1 VKQMEPNQD
10 VTGVLLAGGRSSR
23 FGSNKALALWR
34 GKFLIQHA
42 REALSSVFTDCLL
55 VTNIPGQYVFL
66 NMPIISDRY
75 QNMGPLAGI
84 HAALHHSSKPWI
96 FVIGCDMPAVTPE
109 LITFLC
115 GLAKEEFEAVIP
127 WPKTGAEP
135 LCGLYHK
142 TALAKIEKQLGNKKG
157 QITELLHKL
166 YVRKV
171 KEAEFQAITDG
182 SKVFSNVNLGQDLD
196 NLP

>member
-1 VKQMEPNQD
+1 MKQMEAD
-10 VTGVLLAGGRSSR
+10 KHVTGVLLAGGRSSR

-34 GKFLIQHA
+34 GKFLIQHV
-42 REALSSVFTDCLL
+42 REALYSVFTDCLL
-55 VTNIPGQYVFL
+55 VTNSPEEYVFL
-66 NMPIISDRY
+66 NMPMISDRY

-96 FVIGCDMPAVTPE
+96 FVVGCDMPAVTPE
-109 LITFLC
+109 IITFLC
-115 GLAKEEFEAVIP
+115 GLAKEEYEAVIP

-142 TALAKIEKQLGNKKG
+142 TALAKIEKQLGGKKG
-157 QITELLHKL
+157 QITKLLHKL
-166 YVRKV
+166 YLRKV
-171 KEAEFQAITDG
+171 KEAEFQIITDG

-196 NLP
+196 NLA

>member
-1 VKQMEPNQD
+1 MEPIQGI
-10 VTGVLLAGGRSSR
+10 TGVILAGGQSSR

-142 TALAKIEKQLGNKKG
+142 TALAKIEKQLENKKG
-157 QITELLHKL
+157 QITELLRKL